1 MEIYRLQ
8 LIHLTVLSGQDHL
21 NDITKQIIYLFS
33 IFLFLI
39 NYNFY
44 FHNNIYEIC
53 VIYKNIK
60 KIIIILSLNILITNY
75 THPSSK

>member
-39 NYNFY
+39 IYNF
-44 FHNNIYEIC
+44 HINNI
-53 VIYKNIK
+53 
-60 KIIIILSLNILITNY
+60 L
-75 THPSSK
+75 